1 MRKLAI
7 IDQTVSAGGVER
19 FLHGLIRGAISSG
32 LIADWEVVLVR
43 SRLNSARIE
52 LPWPQHLQHPN
63 LRLEYLG
70 GDNRLSRFLDRLT
83 RRGRVLGIR
92 GSGLALKT
100 LADVIRS
107 VGPDSWRAY
116 CGDTRLWIEKYLRE
130 NRFDVVYF
138 SYPFFLDPPRTTTP
152 IVATPHDFIFKY
164 GLFGTPALR
173 RQIEAEVPRWFEAC
187 SELVVSTQFVADDL
201 AKFYPEWAHKA
212 QVIRLGIPT
221 AEREPTQLEIDAFRE
236 SKGLPENFALIV
248 GWIVEHKNH
257 KVAFEAVAKLRDRG
271 RRIPLVLV
279 GPNSH
284 LLADAARGHKPPS
297 SSYVGQIAQFCK
309 DANLV
314 HGVDY
319 FSLGYVDDFGLDCLY
334 RCATMLIVPTL
345 VEAGSFPASEAM
357 RVGCPVVFS
366 SAPVYREAIDLV
378 NGNAWIF
385 PPHESSTLADL
396 IADLTDNWE
405 ETERRAK
412 EAQALIP
419 CVLSWD
425 KAAKGYFSVFS
436 RVANRRGRIDKNSD
450 ARAGLGRH
458 QQSVQKERTGQEL
471 DEGRQLV

>member
-1 MRKLAI
+1 MLRLAI

-32 LIADWEVVLVR
+32 VIADWEIVLVR

-52 LPWPQHLQHPN
+52 VPWPGHLQHSN

-70 GDNRLSRFLDRLT
+70 GDNRCSRFLDRFA
-83 RRGRVLGIR
+83 RHGRVFNIP
-92 GSGLALKT
+92 GSGFALKR
-100 LADVIRS
+100 AAEIIRA
-107 VGPDSWRAY
+107 VGPESWRAY
-116 CGDTRLWIEKYLRE
+116 CGDTRTWVERYLHE

-152 IVATPHDFIFKY
+152 MVATPHDFIFKY
-164 GLFGTPALR
+164 GLFGTPAIR
-173 RQIEAEVPRWFEAC
+173 RQLEAQVPRWLEAC
-187 SELVVSTQFVADDL
+187 SELVVSTQFVEDDL
-201 AKFYPEWAHKA
+201 AKFYPEWAYKA
-212 QVIRLGIPT
+212 QVVRLGIPT
-221 AEREPTQLEIDAFRE
+221 AEREPTQLEIDEFRK
-236 SKGLPENFALIV
+236 SKGLPEDFALIV

-257 KVAFEAVAKLRDRG
+257 KVAFEALAKLRDRG
-271 RRIPLVLV
+271 HRISLVLV

-284 LLADAARGHKPPS
+284 LLEDAARGHKLSS
-297 SSYVGQIAQFCK
+297 SSYIGKIAQFCK

-334 RCATMLIVPTL
+334 RRATMLIVPTL

-378 NGNAWIF
+378 NGNAWTF
-385 PPHESSTLADL
+385 PPHDSSALADL
-396 IADLTDNWE
+396 IADLTDNRE
-405 ETERRAK
+405 ETRRRAK
-412 EAQALIP
+412 EAQAIIP
-419 CVLSWD
+419 HILSWD

-436 RVANRRGRIDKNSD
+436 RAANG
-450 ARAGLGRH
+450 AG
-458 QQSVQKERTGQEL
+458 
-471 DEGRQLV
+471 